1 MGVILKLIDCIVVI
15 FAVLLLI
22 ALFMDDEMIV
32 QDRIEIGKLEGV
44 KNEPS
49 FFGDSTLIN
58 LTDGTHIRVSGNV
71 NVWKEGETVVKATK
85 VKKEKPESTYRETDI
100 CFSNKCYKALK

>member
-1 MGVILKLIDCIVVI
+1 MGAIFKIIDCIIVV
-15 FAVLLLI
+15 FAAFLLI
-22 ALFMDDEMIV
+22 ALIMDDEMIV

-49 FFGDSTLIN
+49 IFGDSTLIN

-85 VKKEKPESTYRETDI
+85 VKKEKPDSTYRETDI